1 MAWIDIVG
9 GCELDAYGE
18 KVGRRR
24 YLDEADAEY
33 RIRLSKAPPPA
44 DTRDYG
50 GSAFPEPINSQC
62 GGMSLR
68 DYFAAKVYAAMI
80 VGGHWSTEDSR
91 EDQAHMAYVHA
102 DALIAERAK

>member
-1 MAWIDIVG
+1 MGWIDIVG

-33 RIRLSKAPPPA
+33 RIRLSKVPSPA
-44 DTRDYG
+44 DTRNYG

-68 DYFAAKVYAAMI
+68 DYFAAQALLKIEVS
-80 VGGHWSTEDSR
+80 GGGAEKWLAES
-91 EDQAHMAYVHA
+91 AYKIA
-102 DALIAERAK
+102 DAMLAERAK